1 MDVHACHPCRKGK
14 DMSEA
19 DPKILKKIKKC
30 LALAQSNNANE
41 AATALRQAHALMA
54 KHSISS
60 HEVAMSDIG
69 EAEAISRTMARD
81 KPAGWEVRL
90 AARVGKAFGCQM
102 LVARHVLRTRGY
114 LNEGRYVFVGL
125 KDQAEVAAY
134 TATVLIR
141 KCKAARQAW
150 LAERFGGV
158 GVGIKGMKAKKT
170 RMGDA
175 FAEGWV
181 DAIGKLVIEFAN
193 PQNVESAI
201 AKYVDEQTRGRK
213 AQPRNLS
220 REDIGDH
227 ELAAAMMGRKAAKD
241 ERLFRPMEGSSAP
254 VALEVLE

>member
-1 MDVHACHPCRKGK
+1 
-14 DMSEA
+14 MSEV
-19 DPKILKKIKKC
+19 DPKILNKIKKC

-54 KHSISS
+54 KYSISS

-69 EAEAISRTMARD
+69 EAEAPSRTMARD
-81 KPAGWEVRL
+81 KPAGWEARL
-90 AARVGKAFGCQM
+90 AALVGKAFGCQM
-102 LVARHVLRTRGY
+102 LVAKHVLRSTRGH

-150 LAERFGGV
+150 LTEHFGGV
-158 GVGIKGMKAKKT
+158 GMGIKGMKAKKT

-181 DAIGKLVIEFAN
+181 DAIGKLVVEFAN

-201 AKYVDEQTRGRK
+201 EKYVDEQARGRK
-213 AQPRNLS
+213 AQTRCLS

-227 ELAAAMMGRKAAKD
+227 DLAAAMMGRKAAKG
-241 ERLFRPMEGSSAP
+241 ESLFRPMEGSSAP
-254 VALEVLE
+254 AALEVLE